1 MKSPYGVWEHVLVVV
16 SLVVFVCAAASIV
29 IMLGL
34 LPAEDIERLRT
45 LVQ

>member
-1 MKSPYGVWEHVLVVV
+1 
-16 SLVVFVCAAASIV
+16 VFVCATASIV

-34 LPAEDIERLRT
+34 LPADDIERLRT